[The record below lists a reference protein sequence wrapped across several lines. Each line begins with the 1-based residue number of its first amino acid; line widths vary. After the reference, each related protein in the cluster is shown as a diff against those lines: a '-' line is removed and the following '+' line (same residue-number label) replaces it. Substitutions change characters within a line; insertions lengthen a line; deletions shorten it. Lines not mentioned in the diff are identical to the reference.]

1 MIILILLAIIV
12 ALESAAI
19 IVFVR
24 WGKGFEEKT
33 VESLESL
40 SDKVRW
46 MGYDIDRIAKIL
58 EKKG

>member
-40 SDKVRW
+40 SDKARW